1 MKEIEMTA
9 WTERVWRDCRIHHY
23 QSRNEAKQ
31 DENNTLWTEETKQCL
46 AKYQTETV
54 KVIQ

>member
-9 WTERVWRDCRIHHY
+9 RTERVWRDCRIHHY